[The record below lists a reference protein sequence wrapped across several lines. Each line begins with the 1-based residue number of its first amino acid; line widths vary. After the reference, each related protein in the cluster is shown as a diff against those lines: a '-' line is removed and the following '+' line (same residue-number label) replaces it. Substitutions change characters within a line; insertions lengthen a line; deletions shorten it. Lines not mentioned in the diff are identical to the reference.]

1 MILDIDFKYFFL
13 EMEKERKSITFD
25 LEFRKEGSN
34 GFSLN
39 LFHGTKIYANSFD
52 HASAPGDSICFE
64 SFGARA
70 RAAYAQLEH
79 ALKRRGFQR
88 LTVENK

>member
-1 MILDIDFKYFFL
+1 MKI
-13 EMEKERKSITFD
+13 EKEKEEAKKSITFD
-25 LEFRKEGSN
+25 LEFPTGSN
-34 GFSLN
+34 GLAVFSAERKFTN
-39 LFHGTKIYANSFD
+39 FFD
-52 HASAPGDSICFE
+52 HTSAPGDSICFE

-79 ALKRRGFQR
+79 ALKRREFQR